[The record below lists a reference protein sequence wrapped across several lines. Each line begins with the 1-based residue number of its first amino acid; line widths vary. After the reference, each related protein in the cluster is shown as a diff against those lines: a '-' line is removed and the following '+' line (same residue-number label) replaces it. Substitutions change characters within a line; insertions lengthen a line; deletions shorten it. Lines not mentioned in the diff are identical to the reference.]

1 MNNLSIIPSLTQL
14 KNYAEFSRQY
24 HAAFEYNEFFLPAIL
39 DQEEQKKKIM
49 YQYMELDRDRSNDTL
64 HGAFLDIC
72 INSDDPKIFAV
83 SDLRVHQCME
93 IAKDMGLKAVI
104 FHTNYIVNFRLK
116 PYLLNWINRNEIYWK
131 QILKEYPN
139 QKIYI
144 ENMFDDSPYLLT
156 ELAKRM
162 EQENRF
168 AVCLDTAHAFI
179 SGSPLSF
186 WFESLKPYIR
196 HLHINDNDG
205 EQDLHQIVGSGNF
218 PWDIFK
224 DFVLSL
230 KHPPSLLIEVRSF
243 EDLQKST
250 DYMQKHHIYPFC

>member
-1 MNNLSIIPSLTQL
+1 
-14 KNYAEFSRQY
+14 
-24 HAAFEYNEFFLPAIL
+24 
-39 DQEEQKKKIM
+39 
-49 YQYMELDRDRSNDTL
+49 
-64 HGAFLDIC
+64 
-72 INSDDPKIFAV
+72 
-83 SDLRVHQCME
+83 
-93 IAKDMGLKAVI
+93 
-104 FHTNYIVNFRLK
+104 
-116 PYLLNWINRNEIYWK
+116 
-131 QILKEYPN
+131 
-139 QKIYI
+139 
-144 ENMFDDSPYLLT
+144 MFDDSPYLLT

-162 EQENRF
+162 EQEDRF

>member
-162 EQENRF
+162 EQEDRF

-186 WFESLKPYIR
+186 WFESLKPYIH

-218 PWDIFK
+218 PWDIFT
-224 DFVLSL
+224 VWISI
-230 KHPPSLLIEVRSF
+230 SQQSF
-243 EDLQKST
+243 
-250 DYMQKHHIYPFC
+250 HILTYALFLFL